1 MTVGKFFLKEDDIA
15 VNNVGSGHIAG
26 TQSDPPMFPAAQ
38 KKYLKKAAL
47 DAKDISHGFED
58 AYRVDAIKHAPKQH
72 MEHAKKLL
80 DKINATL
87 FHGISR
93 HPEK

>member
-1 MTVGKFFLKEDDIA
+1 MTIRKFFIVEDDIA

-26 TQSDPPMFPAAQ
+26 AYGNPPVFSGVQ
-38 KKYLKKAAL
+38 KKIQKQNAL

-58 AYRVDAIKHAPKQH
+58 AYRTDAIKKAPKQH
-72 MEHAKKLL
+72 MEHAKQLL

-87 FHGISR
+87 FHRIPK

>member
-1 MTVGKFFLKEDDIA
+1 MAPRKFFLKEDDVA

-26 TQSDPPMFPAAQ
+26 AYSDPPMFPAAR
-38 KKYLKKAAL
+38 KKYIQQN
-47 DAKDISHGFED
+47 DAKSLSHGMED
-58 AYRVDAIKHAPKQH
+58 AYRVDAIKHSPKHH
-72 MEHAKKLL
+72 MEHAKQLL
-80 DKINATL
+80 DRINATL

>member
-1 MTVGKFFLKEDDIA
+1 MTVSKFFILEDDIA
-15 VNNVGSGHIAG
+15 VNNVGTGHIAG
-26 TQSDPPMFPAAQ
+26 AQGDPPMFPAAQ
-38 KKYLKKAAL
+38 KKYLKKTML

-58 AYRVDAIKHAPKQH
+58 AYRKDAIKNAPKMH
-72 MEHAKKLL
+72 MDHAKQLL

-87 FHGISR
+87 FHRISR

>member
-1 MTVGKFFLKEDDIA
+1 MTTRKFFFKEDDVA

-26 TQSDPPMFPAAQ
+26 AYSDPPMFPAGQ
-38 KKYLKKAAL
+38 KKYLKRNAT
-47 DAKDISHGFED
+47 DAKSLSHGFED
-58 AYRVDAIKHAPKQH
+58 AYRTDAIKNAPKQH
-72 MEHAKKLL
+72 MDHAKELL

-87 FHGISR
+87 FHRIAR